1 MSLSLEELSL
11 ALHTI
16 MSNITKSNKQL
27 NRMEVCQDILNHITK
42 DERWLLYYLI
52 FHKDFVFA
60 IIHIKIQ

>member
-27 NRMEVCQDILNHITK
+27 NRMEVCQDILNHITE
-42 DERWLLYYLI
+42 DEQWLLYYLI
-52 FHKDFVFA
+52 FHKNFVFA